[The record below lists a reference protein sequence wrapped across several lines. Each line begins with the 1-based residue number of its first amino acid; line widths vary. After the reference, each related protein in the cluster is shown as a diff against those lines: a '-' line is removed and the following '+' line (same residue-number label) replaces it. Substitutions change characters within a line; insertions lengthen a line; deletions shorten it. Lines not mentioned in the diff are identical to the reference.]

1 MKTIKTKNV
10 NNSGG
15 AAGNSAPTTAPAR
28 SASSS
33 AAAPRS
39 ATSQEPSTTSSTS
52 TPRADSYNGIAY
64 AAIVRAWLAQR
75 GIAGD
80 VAEGAR
86 NTTLYQ
92 LARDLRYI
100 MDFDAERML
109 TLLPDWG
116 LGEAE
121 RRTAIGSAVSS
132 PRGTEIPQ
140 GVQDLLTQCQKA
152 ANEDEDATPANDA
165 NPLPAK
171 LPPLLDKVVK
181 LHPQFPK
188 AAVLAALPAL
198 GTLLSNLRSR
208 YVDGETHSPIF
219 FTVIQ
224 APQASGKSFARRLS
238 DWLMAPVKENDQKER
253 RKEQEYK
260 EKCKRAKNAKEQP
273 EEPTVVVRCL
283 PATVSNAVLL
293 KRADKA
299 QGLALYTFAEEID
312 TVARGNKAGA
322 WSSKNDIFRM
332 AFDGAEWGQD
342 YMAENSYAAVVS
354 LHYNLLFLGT
364 PLAVGGFF
372 RKVEDGMASRF
383 MLAQLPDTRGEALH
397 KYTRLTVPEQNAAD
411 RLIRQAYTEGCD
423 PNPVTVTM
431 PDVLNALDR
440 WQMERIAEYNLDPD
454 NFALDILRRRAAV
467 MGFRAAMVAWWLCG
481 RKQTKEVT
489 DFALWVATEVL
500 QQQLVA
506 FGKEMNRIERQSMET
521 LQENKRRARGGRNGR
536 LLASLGDTFTKADVI
551 VARKRMGREGEPSY
565 VITRW
570 LDAGLIERSPLE
582 KQKYRKVEKTTP
594 KSTGNEKL

>member
-1 MKTIKTKNV
+1 MKPIKKKIV

-15 AAGNSAPTTAPAR
+15 AAGNRAPTTAPAR

-33 AAAPRS
+33 TDVPAN
-39 ATSQEPSTTSSTS
+39 ATNQEPSASSTS
-52 TPRADSYNGIAY
+52 TARAGNYNGIAY
-64 AAIVRAWLAQR
+64 DAIVRAWLAQR

-109 TLLPDWG
+109 ALLPDWG

-152 ANEDEDATPANDA
+152 ANEDEDATPAADA

-171 LPPLLDKVVK
+171 LPPLLDKVAK

-208 YVDGETHSPIF
+208 YVDGEVHSPIF

-238 DWLMAPVKENDQKER
+238 NWLTAPVKENDQKER

-273 EEPTVVVRCL
+273 EEPAVTVRCL
-283 PATVSNAVLL
+283 PATVSNTVLL
-293 KRADKA
+293 RRADKA
-299 QGLALYTFAEEID
+299 QGLALYTFAEEIEGVRFSFTLD
-312 TVARGNKAGA
+312 YDAYGNVQREFESRKIALIDAEFTEKIKASVEIPAEEEETVRK
-322 WSSKNDIFRM
+322 
-332 AFDGAEWGQD
+332 
-342 YMAENSYAAVVS
+342 
-354 LHYNLLFLGT
+354 LL
-364 PLAVGGFF
+364 
-372 RKVEDGMASRF
+372 
-383 MLAQLPDTRGEALH
+383 
-397 KYTRLTVPEQNAAD
+397 
-411 RLIRQAYTEGCD
+411 TEC
-423 PNPVTVTM
+423 T
-431 PDVLNALDR
+431 L
-440 WQMERIAEYNLDPD
+440 
-454 NFALDILRRRAAV
+454 
-467 MGFRAAMVAWWLCG
+467 
-481 RKQTKEVT
+481 
-489 DFALWVATEVL
+489 
-500 QQQLVA
+500 
-506 FGKEMNRIERQSMET
+506 GKEIIGESE
-521 LQENKRRARGGRNGR
+521 KC
-536 LLASLGDTFTKADVI
+536 VI
-551 VARKRMGREGEPSY
+551 LK
-565 VITRW
+565 
-570 LDAGLIERSPLE
+570 
-582 KQKYRKVEKTTP
+582 
-594 KSTGNEKL
+594 